1 MAEAAI
7 PFIVAT
13 AVSVGISL
21 YMASQFDTSIDDT
34 GALIN
39 KSGTSAARNPTYG
52 TCFANGIPVY
62 SNVNNNS
69 RENLLN
75 VFACGIGVTGVRQVY
90 IDGVEVLAT
99 DQVSRRETAEGG
111 TDQLLLGSDQLINGF
126 QKQCELQVRAGLD
139 TGVPMQ
145 LAIDHGDGE
154 WTEAMRGDRVCAVA
168 IKSRRIIDEEA
179 VRIMSDKFKVQ
190 MLVDGLP
197 LYDPRYNAI
206 GEKQFA
212 HDAIANPEIP
222 TKHLQCGRNPALA
235 ILDYMTDSYYGM
247 GIPLDYFD
255 IETFKAAAT
264 WCDENDFHID
274 GQLDNTQE
282 FSKNLDDML
291 KCANL
296 SITSGGGFI
305 QLRYEDVEMPKFDF
319 DEDNIINGTFE
330 ITEQNSSD
338 YANVVEV
345 EFKNTELDEQKDV
358 FTLPE
363 DVNNDPQVLEDGFV
377 ESVTLSM
384 PLVRYAGSARNDSES
399 PMKKLANRELAR
411 RQYQKQI
418 RFDVDLYETPVQ
430 IFDVV
435 TVTDEQL
442 GWDAKEFRVTAIGR
456 SLNSDRFNI
465 ATLSLTEYA
474 DEIYTGIKNGSGGSA
489 KPARPEVTAPINL
502 NFSLDDYTS
511 RGYGTLTW
519 DRTWYET
526 NAEYLVDYKR
536 SSESAWTRLGR
547 TKDKLWKVA
556 RLFPDSYDFRVA
568 THSNL
573 YGTSDFVQIDNFI
586 VSSLGTMPTVT
597 GATGEFDGQVCEF
610 KWDDMLEQQVTGD
623 FEDTKLVR
631 EVFSHYRVSLFDV
644 SSGESLIDTF
654 TTTRNAFTWTYE
666 QNVAASI
673 TRSLRIK
680 VEIVAIDGSMSNVT
694 SSATATAINAQ
705 CALPSGLNNYGR
717 LGAIWFNYDPSAD
730 SDWSGT
736 EIHISETP
744 NFTPSAAT
752 LAGVLGKQTSWV
764 WYYPSGTPDNEAR
777 YVRIGHFD
785 SFGRDNIAYSP
796 EETVVNYH
804 IDNDATPFD
813 DTDLQNQI
821 AANDATLAAHETELA
836 QHESDLTSH
845 QATLTQHTSDLAAHD
860 TRMDGHD
867 STLATHNSRMNAHD
881 TKLAQHESDLTSHQ
895 ATLDQHASDLADHD
909 LRMDGH
915 DSTLATHNS
924 RMNAHDTT
932 LAQHDTRM
940 DGHDSTLSSHN
951 TRMNNL
957 QSDLDAA
964 EQAFSEQIPNISDEL
979 SQLRNAANA
988 PTLPNGTP
996 IDTRINM
1003 VASPDKTETAAW
1015 GLFADNTGK
1024 SQFIVA
1030 ADEFIVS
1037 GGKATGNAA
1046 NDDVAFYYSNDQLLI
1061 NNATIKNLTASSIA
1075 AGTITAT
1082 QIAGGT
1088 ITGSKIATNT
1098 LTASHIAANAITA
1111 SELAAGSVSASHI
1124 VSGTITGT
1132 QIAGGTITGS
1142 KIAANT
1148 LTADHIAANA
1158 ITASELAAGAVSASH
1173 IVSGTITATQIAGG
1187 TITGSKIAADTI
1199 TAGNIAAN
1207 AITASELAA
1216 NSVSSGHIVAGTI
1229 VASDIASGTITATQ
1243 IAGST
1248 ITGSKIAAGTI
1259 TASNIATDTITASQI
1274 AANAITASEIA
1285 SSAVTT
1291 NKLAAGAVTA
1301 ATISSNAIETNHL
1314 SAGAVTAAKISAG
1327 NINAGHIAADAI
1339 NGSHVNASSDIVVGT
1354 GNNVVRLNGSDAT
1367 WRIAAG
1373 NASMA
1378 SSPFRVDTTGKMYA
1392 TNAVI
1397 TGSVTASSGR
1407 INGSLYLG
1415 TGNNSTDY
1423 AVWYGGKHPNTDGEA
1438 FRMFSDG
1445 KYRYRQW
1452 YNGRTIWYKNDGS
1465 SYFLDVNPA
1474 ANTASFYGTVQAEN
1488 IVGDIASMREYAYN
1502 YRNSTADV
1510 NANTWIDVVTVNID
1524 SARPYARKLMIEP
1537 VSSGSIFV
1545 NMYVAY
1551 SGWYNCKYRL
1561 IGPTGTVHAEYNI
1574 KYSVSGTP
1582 LMLVSPSVGRVFA
1595 EIAANAP
1602 AGQYR
1607 LQFSADQHAEYIFV
1621 DHNDAWDERRNHI
1634 LLVNLFKDSGEL
1646 S

>member
-99 DQVSRRETAEGG
+99 DQVSRRETPDGG
-111 TDQLLLGSDQLINGF
+111 NDQFRLAGGALINGF
-126 QKQCELQVRAGLD
+126 QKQCELQIRAGLD

-168 IKSRRIIDEEA
+168 IKSRRIVDEEA

-197 LYDPRYNAI
+197 LYDPRYNVV
-206 GEKQFA
+206 GEKQFV
-212 HDAIANPEIP
+212 HDQIANPEIP

-247 GIPLDYFD
+247 AIPLEYFD
-255 IETFKAAAT
+255 IESFKAAAT
-264 WCDENDFHID
+264 WCDDNDFHID

-296 SITSGGGFI
+296 SLTSGGGFI
-305 QLRYEDVEMPKFDF
+305 QLRYEDVELPKFDF

-345 EFKNTELDEQKDV
+345 EYKNTELDEQKDV

-363 DVNNDPQVLEDGFV
+363 DVNNDPQILEDGFI

-384 PLVRYAGSARNDSES
+384 PLTRYAGSARNDYES

-418 RFDVDLYETPVQ
+418 KFDVDLYETPVQ

-435 TVTDEQL
+435 TVTDEVL
-442 GWDAKEFRVTAIGR
+442 GWDAKEFRVTSIGR
-456 SLNSDRFNI
+456 SLTSDRFNI
-465 ATLSLTEYA
+465 ATVSCTEYA
-474 DEIYTGIKNGSGGSA
+474 DEIYTGTKNGSGGSA
-489 KPARPEVTAPINL
+489 KPVKPEVSAPTNL
-502 NFSLDDYTS
+502 NFSLDDYTN

-519 DRTWYET
+519 DRTWFET
-526 NAEYLVDYKR
+526 DAEYLVDYKR

-547 TKDKLWKVA
+547 TKDTIWKVA

-586 VSSLGTMPTVT
+586 VSSLGTLPTVT
-597 GATGEFDGQVCEF
+597 GASGKFDGLVCEF
-610 KWDDMLEQQVTGD
+610 KWDDMLDAQVTGN

-631 EVFSHYRVSLFDV
+631 EIFSHYRVSLFDV

-654 TTTRNAFTWTYE
+654 TTSRNAFTWTYE
-666 QNVAASI
+666 QNVAASL
-673 TRSLRIK
+673 TRSLRVKI
-680 VEIVAIDGSMSNVT
+680 EIVAIDGSMSNVT
-694 SSATATAINAQ
+694 SSAIATAVNAQ
-705 CALPSGLNNYGR
+705 CAVPTGLNNYGR

-744 NFTPSAAT
+744 NFTPSAST

-813 DTDLQNQI
+813 DTELQNQI

-845 QATLTQHTSDLAAHD
+845 QATLNQHTSDLAAHD

-867 STLATHNSRMNAHD
+867 TTLSQHNVRMN
-881 TKLAQHESDLTSHQ
+881 L
-895 ATLDQHASDLADHD
+895 
-909 LRMDGH
+909 H
-915 DSTLATHNS
+915 DSTLA
-924 RMNAHDTT
+924 A
-932 LAQHDTRM
+932 HDTRM
-940 DGHDSTLSSHN
+940 DGHDTTLANHN

-964 EQAFSEQIPNISDEL
+964 EQAFSEQIPNVSDEL

-1037 GGKATGNAA
+1037 GGKASGNAA

-1082 QIAGGT
+1082 QIAGST
-1088 ITGSKIATNT
+1088 ITGSKIAANT

-1124 VSGTITGT
+1124 VSGTITAT
-1132 QIAGGTITGS
+1132 QL
-1142 KIAANT
+1142 AAN
-1148 LTADHIAANA
+1148 
-1158 ITASELAAGAVSASH
+1158 SV
-1173 IVSGTITATQIAGG
+1173 TATQ
-1187 TITGSKIAADTI
+1187 
-1199 TAGNIAAN
+1199 
-1207 AITASELAA
+1207 LAA

-1229 VASDIASGTITATQ
+1229 VASNIATGTITGTQ

-1259 TASNIATDTITASQI
+1259 VASNIATGTITATQL
-1274 AANAITASEIA
+1274 AANSVTASEIA

-1291 NKLAAGAVTA
+1291 NKLA
-1301 ATISSNAIETNHL
+1301 
-1314 SAGAVTAAKISAG
+1314 AGAVTAAKISAG

-1339 NGSHVNASSDIVVGT
+1339 NGSHVSASSDIVVGT
-1354 GNNVVRLNGSDAT
+1354 GDDVVRLNGSDAT

-1373 NASMA
+1373 NAAMA
-1378 SSPFRVDTTGKMYA
+1378 SSPFRVDKDGKMYA
-1392 TNAVI
+1392 TNAVV

-1407 INGSLYLG
+1407 INGSLYVG
-1415 TGNNSTDY
+1415 TGNDATDY
-1423 AVWYGGKHPNTDGEA
+1423 AVWYGGKHPNTNGES
-1438 FRMFSDG
+1438 FRLFSDG

-1502 YRNSTADV
+1502 YRNTTADV
-1510 NANTWIDVVTVNID
+1510 NANTWLDIVTVNID

-1551 SGWYNCKYRL
+1551 SGWYNCTYRL
-1561 IGPTGTVHAEYNI
+1561 VGPTGTVHATYTS
-1574 KYSVSGTP
+1574 KYQISSGTP
-1582 LMLVSPSVGRVFA
+1582 LYNINPSVGRVFA

-1602 AGQYR
+1602 AGAYR
-1607 LQFSADQHAEYIFV
+1607 LQFSCDRDAEYIFV
-1621 DHNDAWDERRNHI
+1621 DYSEAWAERRNQV

>member
-99 DQVSRRETAEGG
+99 DQVSRRETPDGG
-111 TDQLLLGSDQLINGF
+111 NDQFRLAGGALINGF
-126 QKQCELQVRAGLD
+126 QKQCELQIRAGLD

-168 IKSRRIIDEEA
+168 IKSRRIVDEEA

-197 LYDPRYNAI
+197 LYDPRYNVV
-206 GEKQFA
+206 GEKQFV
-212 HDAIANPEIP
+212 HDQIANPEIP

-247 GIPLDYFD
+247 AIPLEYFD
-255 IETFKAAAT
+255 IESFKAAAT
-264 WCDENDFHID
+264 WCDDNDFHID

-296 SITSGGGFI
+296 SLTSGGGFI
-305 QLRYEDVEMPKFDF
+305 QLRYEDVELPKFDF

-345 EFKNTELDEQKDV
+345 EYKNTELDEQKDV

-363 DVNNDPQVLEDGFV
+363 DVNNDPQILEDGFI

-384 PLVRYAGSARNDSES
+384 PLTRYAGSARNDYES

-418 RFDVDLYETPVQ
+418 KFDVDLYETPVQ

-435 TVTDEQL
+435 TVTDEVL
-442 GWDAKEFRVTAIGR
+442 GWDAKEFRVTSIGR
-456 SLNSDRFNI
+456 SLTSDRFNI
-465 ATLSLTEYA
+465 ATVSCTEYA
-474 DEIYTGIKNGSGGSA
+474 DEIYTGTKNGSGGSA
-489 KPARPEVTAPINL
+489 KPVKPEVSAPTNL
-502 NFSLDDYTS
+502 NFSLDDYTN

-519 DRTWYET
+519 DRTWFET
-526 NAEYLVDYKR
+526 DAEYLVDYKR

-547 TKDKLWKVA
+547 TKDTIWKVA

-586 VSSLGTMPTVT
+586 VSSLGTLPTVT
-597 GATGEFDGQVCEF
+597 GASGKFDGLVCEF
-610 KWDDMLEQQVTGD
+610 KWDDMLDAQVTGN

-631 EVFSHYRVSLFDV
+631 EIFSHYRVSLFDV

-654 TTTRNAFTWTYE
+654 TTSRNAFTWTYE
-666 QNVAASI
+666 QNVAASL
-673 TRSLRIK
+673 TRSLRVKI
-680 VEIVAIDGSMSNVT
+680 EIVAIDGSMSNVT
-694 SSATATAINAQ
+694 SSAIATAVNAQ
-705 CALPSGLNNYGR
+705 CAVPTGLNNYGR

-744 NFTPSAAT
+744 NFTPSAST

-813 DTDLQNQI
+813 DTELQNQI

-845 QATLTQHTSDLAAHD
+845 QATLNQHTSDLAAHD

-867 STLATHNSRMNAHD
+867 TTLSQHNVRMN
-881 TKLAQHESDLTSHQ
+881 L
-895 ATLDQHASDLADHD
+895 
-909 LRMDGH
+909 H
-915 DSTLATHNS
+915 DSTLA
-924 RMNAHDTT
+924 A
-932 LAQHDTRM
+932 HDTRM
-940 DGHDSTLSSHN
+940 DGHDTTLANHN

-964 EQAFSEQIPNISDEL
+964 EQAFSEQIPNVSDEL

-1037 GGKATGNAA
+1037 GGKASGNAA

-1082 QIAGGT
+1082 QIAGST
-1088 ITGSKIATNT
+1088 ITGSKIAANT

-1124 VSGTITGT
+1124 VSGTITAT
-1132 QIAGGTITGS
+1132 QL
-1142 KIAANT
+1142 AAN
-1148 LTADHIAANA
+1148 
-1158 ITASELAAGAVSASH
+1158 SV
-1173 IVSGTITATQIAGG
+1173 TATQ
-1187 TITGSKIAADTI
+1187 
-1199 TAGNIAAN
+1199 
-1207 AITASELAA
+1207 LAA

-1229 VASDIASGTITATQ
+1229 VASNIATGTITGTQ

-1259 TASNIATDTITASQI
+1259 VASNIATGTITATQL
-1274 AANAITASEIA
+1274 AANSVTASEIA

-1339 NGSHVNASSDIVVGT
+1339 NGSHVSASSDIVVGT
-1354 GNNVVRLNGSDAT
+1354 GDDVVRLNGSDAT

-1373 NASMA
+1373 NAAMA
-1378 SSPFRVDTTGKMYA
+1378 SSPFRVDKDGKMYA
-1392 TNAVI
+1392 TNAVV

-1407 INGSLYLG
+1407 INGSLYVG
-1415 TGNNSTDY
+1415 TGNDATDY
-1423 AVWYGGKHPNTDGEA
+1423 AVWYGGKHPNTNGES
-1438 FRMFSDG
+1438 FRLFSDG

-1502 YRNSTADV
+1502 YRNTTADV
-1510 NANTWIDVVTVNID
+1510 NANTWLDIVTVNID

-1551 SGWYNCKYRL
+1551 SGWYNCTYRL
-1561 IGPTGTVHAEYNI
+1561 VGPTGTVHATYTS
-1574 KYSVSGTP
+1574 KYQISSGTP
-1582 LMLVSPSVGRVFA
+1582 LYNINPSVGRVFA

-1602 AGQYR
+1602 AGAYR
-1607 LQFSADQHAEYIFV
+1607 LQFSCDRDAEYIFV
-1621 DHNDAWDERRNHI
+1621 DYSEAWAERRNQV

>member
-1 MAEAAI
+1 MGQAAI

-99 DQVSRRETAEGG
+99 DQVSRRETPDGG
-111 TDQLLLGSDQLINGF
+111 NDQFRLAGGALINGF
-126 QKQCELQVRAGLD
+126 QKQCELQIRAGLD

-168 IKSRRIIDEEA
+168 IKSRRIVDEEA
-179 VRIMSDKFKVQ
+179 VRVMSDKFKVQ

-197 LYDPRYNAI
+197 LYDPRYNVI
-206 GEKQFA
+206 GEKQFV
-212 HDAIANPEIP
+212 HDQIANPEIP

-247 GIPLDYFD
+247 AIPLEYFD
-255 IETFKAAAT
+255 IESFKAAAT
-264 WCDENDFHID
+264 WCDDNDFHID

-296 SITSGGGFI
+296 SLTSGGGFI
-305 QLRYEDVEMPKFDF
+305 QLRYEDVELPKFDF

-345 EFKNTELDEQKDV
+345 EYKNTELDEQKDV

-363 DVNNDPQVLEDGFV
+363 DVNNDPQILADGFI

-384 PLVRYAGSARNDSES
+384 PLTRYAGSARNDYES

-418 RFDVDLYETPVQ
+418 KFDVDLYETPVQ

-435 TVTDEQL
+435 TVTDEVL
-442 GWDAKEFRVTAIGR
+442 GWDAKEFRVTSIGR
-456 SLNSDRFNI
+456 SLTSDRFNI
-465 ATLSLTEYA
+465 ATVSCTEYA
-474 DEIYTGIKNGSGGSA
+474 DEIYTGTKNGSGGSA
-489 KPARPEVTAPINL
+489 KPVKPEVSAPTNL
-502 NFSLDDYTS
+502 NFSLDDYTN
-511 RGYGTLTW
+511 RGYGTLSW
-519 DRTWYET
+519 DRTWFET
-526 NAEYLVDYKR
+526 DAEYLVDYKR

-547 TKDKLWKVA
+547 TKDTIWKVA

-586 VSSLGTMPTVT
+586 VSSLGTLPTVT
-597 GATGEFDGQVCEF
+597 GASGKFDGLVCEF
-610 KWDDMLEQQVTGD
+610 KWDDMLDAQVTGN

-631 EVFSHYRVSLFDV
+631 ELFSHYRVSLFDV

-654 TTTRNAFTWTYE
+654 TTSRNAFTWTYE
-666 QNVAASI
+666 QNVAASL
-673 TRSLRIK
+673 TRSLRVK

-694 SSATATAINAQ
+694 SSAIATAVNAQ
-705 CALPSGLNNYGR
+705 CALPTGLNNYGR

-744 NFTPSAAT
+744 NFTPSAST

-813 DTDLQNQI
+813 DTELQNQI

-845 QATLTQHTSDLAAHD
+845 QATLNQHTSDLAAHD

-867 STLATHNSRMNAHD
+867 TTLSQHNV
-881 TKLAQHESDLTSHQ
+881 
-895 ATLDQHASDLADHD
+895 
-909 LRMDGH
+909 
-915 DSTLATHNS
+915 

-932 LAQHDTRM
+932 LAAHDTRM
-940 DGHDSTLSSHN
+940 DGHDTTLASHN

-964 EQAFSEQIPNISDEL
+964 EQAFSEQIPNVSNEL

-1037 GGKATGNAA
+1037 GGKASGNAA
-1046 NDDVAFYYSNDQLLI
+1046 NDNVAFYYSNDQLLI

-1088 ITGSKIATNT
+1088 ITGSKIAANT

-1124 VSGTITGT
+1124 VSGTITAT
-1132 QIAGGTITGS
+1132 QL
-1142 KIAANT
+1142 AAN
-1148 LTADHIAANA
+1148 
-1158 ITASELAAGAVSASH
+1158 SV
-1173 IVSGTITATQIAGG
+1173 
-1187 TITGSKIAADTI
+1187 
-1199 TAGNIAAN
+1199 
-1207 AITASELAA
+1207 TASELAA
-1216 NSVSSGHIVAGTI
+1216 NTVTSGHIVAGTI

-1243 IAGST
+1243 IAGGT

-1259 TASNIATDTITASQI
+1259 TASNIATDTITASKI

-1301 ATISSNAIETNHL
+1301 AKISSNAIETNHL

-1339 NGSHVNASSDIVVGT
+1339 NGSHVSASSDIVVGT
-1354 GNNVVRLNGSDAT
+1354 GDDVVRLNGSDAT

-1373 NASMA
+1373 NAAMA
-1378 SSPFRVDTTGKMYA
+1378 SSPFRVDKDGKMYA
-1392 TNAVI
+1392 TNAVV

-1407 INGSLYLG
+1407 INGSLYVG
-1415 TGNNSTDY
+1415 TGNDATDY
-1423 AVWYGGKHPNTDGEA
+1423 AVWFGGKHPNTNGES
-1438 FRMFSDG
+1438 FRLFSDG

-1488 IVGDIASMREYAYN
+1488 IVGDIITAIPKAVE
-1502 YRNSTADV
+1502 YRNSLSSV
-1510 NANTWIDVVTVNID
+1510 NINTWLDVVIFNVNN
-1524 SARPYARKLMIEP
+1524 ARSYPRTLIVEP
-1537 VSSGSIFV
+1537 MNASSIFV
-1545 NMYVAY
+1545 DMYANSGGAY
-1551 SGWYNCKYRL
+1551 DGEFRL
-1561 IGPTGTVHAEYNI
+1561 IGPTGAVLWTQAVGGNFSG
-1574 KYSVSGTP
+1574 SVAP
-1582 LMLVSPSVGRVFA
+1582 YKASPSIARVFTDL
-1595 EIAANAP
+1595 AASAP
-1602 AGQYR
+1602 AGTYKVQYR
-1607 LQFSADQHAEYIFV
+1607 CTSRTTNFTVIDFDYDQGGGGT
-1621 DHNDAWDERRNHI
+1621 RRNHN
-1634 LLVNLFKDSGEL
+1634 VKVQLFKDSGEL